1 MLWNVLALVL
11 LELFEE
17 TFEHSNSHN
26 DLLQLYVLPLAIDFK
41 IYVLIHTFSDVRAA
55 RKEYRQELMR
65 DATAEQTPF
74 SSRSTTPSAESSIRY
89 I

>member
-41 IYVLIHTFSDVRAA
+41 IYVLIHTFSDVR
-55 RKEYRQELMR
+55 KNT
-65 DATAEQTPF
+65 DK
-74 SSRSTTPSAESSIRY
+74 S
-89 I
+89 